1 MQGPHD
7 LTWVIVQCV
16 FFQFEFIDAA
26 EAILTKEPLDGLDG
40 IAFSLRGGEGR
51 GEGRGWDGSTI
62 FLEGY

>member
-51 GEGRGWDGSTI
+51 
-62 FLEGY
+62 